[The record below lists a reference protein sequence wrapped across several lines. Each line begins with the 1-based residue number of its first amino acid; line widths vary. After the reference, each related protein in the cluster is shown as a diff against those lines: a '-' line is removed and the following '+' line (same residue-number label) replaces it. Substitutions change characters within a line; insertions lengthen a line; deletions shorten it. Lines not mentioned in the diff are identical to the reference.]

1 VEIPIVFSEREAGTS
16 KMSRGIVL
24 EAIAKVPELRLRA
37 LLGRL

>member
-1 VEIPIVFSEREAGTS
+1 
-16 KMSRGIVL
+16 MSLGIVL